1 MTKLCKL
8 TASER
13 QLRLTRLLPGSS
25 RDPDQYP
32 KSFTNRRWGGRFVE
46 AVSSC
51 LVYEFYCRKLAHH
64 LFSHGGSPWD
74 GKFFVEFA
82 QAMERARFDYTILED
97 TFMVSEAWGGTAE
110 MPRAQALQMPK
121 HYPLPRSTL
130 RETLHEF

>member
-1 MTKLCKL
+1 LPKRFHLAWFTNFTAGNWHTTFSL
-8 TASER
+8 TAVR
-13 QLRLTRLLPGSS
+13 RGTASS
-25 RDPDQYP
+25 
-32 KSFTNRRWGGRFVE
+32 
-46 AVSSC
+46 SSN
-51 LVYEFYCRKLAHH
+51 
-64 LFSHGGSPWD
+64 
-74 GKFFVEFA
+74 FA